1 MGRNQ
6 TDTKTHEM
14 RDINTERA
22 HIMGNTNNIL
32 LRSVTVKFSSFKGKQ
47 IVLSDAINLKGQNVY
62 INKDFSKETTDTREE
77 KGKSVKWLRSQ
88 SKYAILIYDKTV
100 VKENFRKQWLLFL
113 LAIILEELYTFGNI
127 NPSQDLNISTGYFK
141 KQVFNSF
148 DFQIILIDDDNDPDI
163 HSFDDKSKT
172 VDSPHFSIDEFN
184 SSSQTK
190 TILNI
195 CFLSCILMLG
205 V

>member
-6 TDTKTHEM
+6 TDTKIHEM

-100 VKENFRKQWLLFL
+100 FKENFRKQ
-113 LAIILEELYTFGNI
+113 
-127 NPSQDLNISTGYFK
+127 
-141 KQVFNSF
+141 
-148 DFQIILIDDDNDPDI
+148 
-163 HSFDDKSKT
+163 
-172 VDSPHFSIDEFN
+172 
-184 SSSQTK
+184 
-190 TILNI
+190 
-195 CFLSCILMLG
+195 
-205 V
+205 

>member
-6 TDTKTHEM
+6 TDTKTHDARKARNE
-14 RDINTERA
+14 RYNTERA

-100 VKENFRKQWLLFL
+100 VKENFRKQ
-113 LAIILEELYTFGNI
+113 
-127 NPSQDLNISTGYFK
+127 
-141 KQVFNSF
+141 
-148 DFQIILIDDDNDPDI
+148 
-163 HSFDDKSKT
+163 
-172 VDSPHFSIDEFN
+172 
-184 SSSQTK
+184 
-190 TILNI
+190 
-195 CFLSCILMLG
+195 
-205 V
+205 